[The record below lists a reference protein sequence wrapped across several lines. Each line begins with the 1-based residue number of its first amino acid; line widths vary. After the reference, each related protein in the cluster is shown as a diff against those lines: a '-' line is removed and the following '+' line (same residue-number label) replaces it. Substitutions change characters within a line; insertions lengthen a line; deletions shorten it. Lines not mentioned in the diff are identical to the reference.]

1 MPALPLKSEYRP
13 TLGELLAPRW
23 RRASWGVR
31 TLWVVA
37 GALVVAVIAGAA
49 LTLASP
55 TVTHG
60 GPVPF
65 SFSYAGLHRT
75 DPAPDGY
82 AKVQRVVDGRLEDS
96 FAVGPFL
103 LPPYHGALGAA
114 LAMYASGYVQRL
126 AVGEGGAHIPGQS
139 GFVLRGQ
146 GSTQIDAVSSYA
158 TYNVFYTT
166 TVQGREMYGRNV
178 LLLPDQQDVRRGVEI
193 TMLAAV
199 AGNHQVTSPLD
210 VGVKGAL
217 EEPLGTFSLG

>member
-23 RRASWGVR
+23 RRASAGAR
-31 TLWVVA
+31 LLWVAVA
-37 GALVVAVIAGAA
+37 TLVVAAIAGAA
-49 LTLASP
+49 LTLTSP

-75 DPAPDGY
+75 GPAPGGY
-82 AKVQRVVDGRLEDS
+82 ARVQRVVEGRLEDS
-96 FAVGPFL
+96 FAVGPLL
-103 LPPYHGALGAA
+103 LPPYQGALGAA
-114 LAMYASGYVQRL
+114 LAMYGSGYIQRL
-126 AVGEGGAHIPGQS
+126 AAEEGGAHIPGQG

-166 TVQGREMYGRNV
+166 TVRGREMYGRNV
-178 LLLPDQQDVRRGVEI
+178 LLLPDQPGARRGVEI
-193 TMLAAV
+193 TMLTAV
-199 AGNHQVTSPLD
+199 AGNRQVTSPLD
-210 VGVKGAL
+210 VGVKGTL
-217 EEPLGTFSLG
+217 EEPLGTFALE

>member
-1 MPALPLKSEYRP
+1 MPALPLKSEYGP

-23 RRASWGVR
+23 RRASAGVR
-31 TLWVVA
+31 FLWA
-37 GALVVAVIAGAA
+37 GAAALLVAAIAGAA
-49 LTLASP
+49 LALASP
-55 TVTHG
+55 TVSHG

-75 DPAPDGY
+75 SPAPGGY
-82 AKVQRVVDGRLEDS
+82 AKVQRVVGGRLEDS
-96 FAVGPFL
+96 FAVQPLL
-103 LPPYHGALGAA
+103 LPPYHGALGSA
-114 LAMYASGYVQRL
+114 LAMYATGYIQRL
-126 AVGEGGAHIPGQS
+126 AAARLPGQS

-178 LLLPDQQDVRRGVEI
+178 LLLADLPGARRGVEI
-193 TMLAAV
+193 AMLTTV

>member
-1 MPALPLKSEYRP
+1 MPALPLKSEYGP

-23 RRASWGVR
+23 RRASAGVR
-31 TLWVVA
+31 LLWVAVT
-37 GALVVAVIAGAA
+37 ALVVAAIAGAA

-55 TVTHG
+55 TASYG

-65 SFSYAGLHRT
+65 SFRYAGLYRT
-75 DPAPDGY
+75 SPNPGGDV
-82 AKVQRVVDGRLEDS
+82 KVQHTVDGRLEDS
-96 FAVGPFL
+96 FAVGPLL

-126 AVGEGGAHIPGQS
+126 AASRVPGQS

-166 TVQGREMYGRNV
+166 TVRGRQMYGRDV
-178 LLLPDQQDVRRGVEI
+178 LLLPDRPGVRRGVEI
-193 TMLAAV
+193 TMLTTV
-199 AGNHQVTSPLD
+199 AGNRQVTSPLD
-210 VGVKGAL
+210 VGVKGTL
-217 EEPLGTFSLG
+217 EEPLGTFALE